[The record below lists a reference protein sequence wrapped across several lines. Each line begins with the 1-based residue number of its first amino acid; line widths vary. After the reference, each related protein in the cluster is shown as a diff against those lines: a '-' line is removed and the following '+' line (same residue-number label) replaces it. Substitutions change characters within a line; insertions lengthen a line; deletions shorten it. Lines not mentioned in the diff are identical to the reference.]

1 MVIASSTR
9 NSGGCDAD
17 QRPMMEDLVIRL
29 PGT

>member
-1 MVIASSTR
+1 MMIASFTR

-17 QRPMMEDLVIRL
+17 QCPTMEDIVIRS